1 LIGIPALTTD
11 RQFEADVKG
20 FKLAN
25 HDTPIAPSGAGIR
38 CDIVA
43 HHALCLTSDAFP
55 TVRREPGPGAGTS
68 LPPNFLKHADE
79 QTVAGLSA
87 VLHAVCAFGM
97 AETSFRD
104 WGVIAA
110 PCFLGRTTLA
120 SALEQFAVEGPWG
133 LSPHF
138 IPHRSQHALSGTISL
153 ALKIHGPNFGA
164 GGGPT
169 GMVESLLAAA
179 ALLADESVPG
189 VWVVVTG
196 WDPELIPVQ
205 NQTTLPQGSC
215 RAIALALVSHRTGS
229 LNPLLCISGAPQRE
243 MSRVEVTKPTLV
255 DFADVLKT
263 LSPEQPDG
271 VKKVWRCADGAWI
284 ELRSSRRQ
292 SILQPPHSLNRLNAN
307 GRRAMHGKGAGTES
321 KR

>member
-1 LIGIPALTTD
+1 M
-11 RQFEADVKG
+11 
-20 FKLAN
+20 AN
-25 HDTPIAPSGAGIR
+25 HDMPIAPSRAGIC

-43 HHALCLTSDAFP
+43 HHALCFASDAFP
-55 TVRREPGPGAGTS
+55 ALRREPGPGAGS
-68 LPPNFLKHADE
+68 SFPPNLLKHADE

-87 VLHAVCAFGM
+87 VLHAVASFGM
-97 AETSFRD
+97 ADTSFSD

-169 GMVESLLAAA
+169 GMAESLLASA
-179 ALLADESVPG
+179 ALLTDEWVPG

-196 WDPELIPVQ
+196 WEPELIPVQ
-205 NQTTLPQGSC
+205 NQTTLPPASC
-215 RAIALALVSHRTGS
+215 RAVALALVSHRAGS
-229 LNPLLCISGAPQRE
+229 VNPLLCVSGAPQRE
-243 MSRVEVTKPTLV
+243 ISCTEATEPTLA
-255 DFADVLKT
+255 DFASVLKT
-263 LSPEQPDG
+263 FSPEQPDG
-271 VKKVWRCADGAWI
+271 TKRVWRCANGGWI
-284 ELRSSRRQ
+284 EIRGGRRR
-292 SILQPPHSLNRLNAN
+292 SILQPPHSLSRMSAN
-307 GRRAMHGKGAGTES
+307 GRQTTYGKGAGTES